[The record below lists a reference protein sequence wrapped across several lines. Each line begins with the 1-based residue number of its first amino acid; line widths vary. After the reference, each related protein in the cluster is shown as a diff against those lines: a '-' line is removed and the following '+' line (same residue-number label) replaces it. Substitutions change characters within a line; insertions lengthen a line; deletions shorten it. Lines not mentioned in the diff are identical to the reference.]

1 MSPGPG
7 DGAAAVAD
15 IASVRRRHRLILLG
29 LLGLLVLTFFLA
41 VFTGYTGPIAPV
53 SGDRL
58 SFGEAFQGLFGHT
71 SNSVFFWDIRVPRIL
86 FAGIVGAALACAGTA
101 MQAIFRNSMA
111 DPFIIG
117 VSSGAAVGAVCA
129 SVLGFGAFLGS
140 LASPLFAFFSA
151 LVTVLVVYSLGVVKG
166 RVYVDTVLLSGVA
179 VAAFLGAVVS
189 FIIYYAGE
197 RYDRLI
203 PWLLG
208 SFADARWSYVEAA
221 ALPVVAGA
229 LVVYLYGRDLNAI
242 LMGEETAYNLG
253 TDPDQLKKVMLGVAA
268 LITSAAV
275 AFVGIVGFVGLIVPH
290 MMRLLV
296 GADHRILV
304 PASTLFGATFLIA
317 ADAVARTAVI
327 GEELPV
333 GIITALCGGPFFLYL
348 LRRNRI
354 RGEAK

>member
-1 MSPGPG
+1 MGFGNRDVP
-7 DGAAAVAD
+7 AVATD
-15 IASVRRRHRLILLG
+15 ITSVRRRHRLVLLG
-29 LLGLLVLTFFLA
+29 LVGLLVFVIFVAIL
-41 VFTGYTGPIAPV
+41 TGYTGPIAP
-53 SGDRL
+53 SGGGRL
-58 SFGEAFQGLFGHT
+58 SFKEAIQGIFGHT
-71 SNSVFFWDIRVPRIL
+71 NDSVFFWDIRIPRVV

-140 LASPLFAFFSA
+140 LASPLFAFVSA
-151 LVTVLVVYSLGVVKG
+151 LVTVFVVYSLGVVKG

-189 FIIYYAGE
+189 FIIYYAGKH
-197 RYDRLI
+197 YDRLI

-208 SFADARWSYVEAA
+208 SFVGARWSYVEVAV
-221 ALPVVAGA
+221 LPVVAGA
-229 LVVYLYGRDLNAI
+229 IVIYLCGRDLNAI

-317 ADAVARTAVI
+317 ADAVARTAVV

-348 LRRNRI
+348 LRRNRM
-354 RGEAK
+354 RGES